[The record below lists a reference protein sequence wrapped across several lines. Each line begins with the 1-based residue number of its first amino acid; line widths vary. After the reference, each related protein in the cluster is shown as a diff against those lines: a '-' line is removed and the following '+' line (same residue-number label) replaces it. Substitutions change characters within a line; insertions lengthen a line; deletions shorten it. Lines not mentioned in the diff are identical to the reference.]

1 MEKIFVDTSALYA
14 SVSLKDNDYELAF
27 STWKGLVQQDEMLIT
42 NNYVLVEC
50 FTLLQSRFGIE
61 AVRQLQLNIV
71 PFLQIDWIG
80 EQQHTGSVN
89 NVFTANRRQLSL
101 VDCSCFESMRRLG
114 IEKVFTFDEH
124 FREQGFD
131 VIPSI
136 S

>member
-14 SVSLKDNDYELAF
+14 SVSIKDNDYEIAF
-27 STWKGLVQQDEMLIT
+27 STWKGLIQQDEMLIT

-114 IEKVFTFDEH
+114 IEKIFTFDEH
-124 FREQGFD
+124 FREQDFE
-131 VIPSI
+131 VIP
-136 S
+136 